1 MFIRDAKMSRKC
13 VCVRGWRTDW
23 LRFNPLPK
31 KNVRGQ
37 FASYFNLR
45 KIEISYVQNC
55 FYMRMV
61 TIANISQRRKISKLR
76 ARLELWSR

>member
-13 VCVRGWRTDW
+13 VCVPGWTTDW

-31 KNVRGQ
+31 KNVREQ

-55 FYMRMV
+55 F
-61 TIANISQRRKISKLR
+61 
-76 ARLELWSR
+76 